1 MAEPLRQSEVEPPEE
16 QERSLSS
23 ETIEAERELTRVKL
37 SRCRLAGDHPK
48 LMLRD
53 LTAEACDARNTSLVD
68 VVGTRLVLRDCQL
81 LGVDVSGGV
90 LRDALLVGCQLRM
103 ARAFGA
109 SFERCWFEGCD
120 LREAEFEES
129 QFDRVAFRDCN
140 LAGARCHHRRLHLH
154 CLGSVDFRGS
164 RVEGL
169 AVSSDRLAGAV
180 ISGEQADV
188 FAAAFGLRVLPINP
202 EEA

>member
-109 SFERCWFEGCD
+109 SSRC
-120 LREAEFEES
+120 L
-129 QFDRVAFRDCN
+129 
-140 LAGARCHHRRLHLH
+140 LA
-154 CLGSVDFRGS
+154 
-164 RVEGL
+164 
-169 AVSSDRLAGAV
+169 
-180 ISGEQADV
+180 
-188 FAAAFGLRVLPINP
+188 
-202 EEA
+202 

>member
-1 MAEPLRQSEVEPPEE
+1 MTEPLRQSEVEAPEE
-16 QERSLSS
+16 PERSLSN
-23 ETIEAERELTRVKL
+23 EMIGADCELTRVRL
-37 SRCRLAGDHPK
+37 SRCRLVGDHPK
-48 LMLRD
+48 LKVRD
-53 LTAEACDARNTSLVD
+53 VTFETCDARNAALVD

-81 LGVDVSGGV
+81 LGIDVSGGV
-90 LRDALLVGCQLRM
+90 LRDALFINCQLRM

-129 QFDRVAFRDCN
+129 RFDRVTFRDCN
-140 LAGARCHHRRLHLH
+140 LAGARLLRSPLA
-154 CLGSVDFRGS
+154 SVDFRGS
-164 RVEGL
+164 QVDGL
-169 AVSSDRLAGAV
+169 AVSPDRLAGAV

-202 EEA
+202 DET

>member
-1 MAEPLRQSEVEPPEE
+1 MTEPLRQAEIEAPADA
-16 QERSLSS
+16 ERSLSN
-23 ETIEAERELTRVKL
+23 ETLEASDELGLVSL
-37 SRCRLAGDHPK
+37 MRCRVVGDYPK
-48 LMLRD
+48 LVLRD
-53 LTAEACDARNTSLVD
+53 VVAEVCDARNASLVD

-81 LGVDVSGGV
+81 LGVDISGGL
-90 LRDALLVGCQLRM
+90 LRDAVLINCQLRM

-129 QFDRVAFRDCN
+129 KFDRVTFRGCD
-140 LAGARCHHRRLHLH
+140 LVGARLLRSG
-154 CLGSVDFRGS
+154 LGSVDFRGS

-169 AVSSDRLAGAV
+169 AVSPDRLAGAV
-180 ISGEQADV
+180 ISSEQADV

-202 EEA
+202 DES

>member
-1 MAEPLRQSEVEPPEE
+1 MTEPLRQCEVEPPEE
-16 QERSLSS
+16 SERTLSN
-23 ETIEAERELTRVKL
+23 EALGAEPEIVCLNL
-37 SRCRLAGDHPK
+37 SRCRLIGAHPRFS
-48 LMLRD
+48 LRD
-53 LTAEACDARNTSLVD
+53 VAAEACDARNASLVD
-68 VVGTRLVLRDCQL
+68 VVGSRLVLRDCQL

-90 LRDALLVGCQLRM
+90 LRDVVLIDCQLRM

-109 SFERCWFEGCD
+109 RFERCWFQNCD

-129 QFDRVAFRDCN
+129 RFDRVAFRGCD
-140 LAGARCHHRRLHLH
+140 LAGARLMRSN
-154 CLGSVDFRGS
+154 LGQADFRGS

-169 AVSSDRLAGAV
+169 AVSPDRLTGAI

-202 EEA
+202 EED

>member
-1 MAEPLRQSEVEPPEE
+1 MTEPLRQSEVEPPEDT
-16 QERSLSS
+16 ERSFTN
-23 ETIEAERELTRVKL
+23 ETIEAELELARAKYA
-37 SRCRLAGDHPK
+37 RCRLVGDHPK
-48 LMLRD
+48 LKLRD
-53 LTAEACDARNTSLVD
+53 LTAQACDARNTSLVD

-90 LRDALLVGCQLRM
+90 LRDVVLVGCQLRM

-109 SFERCWFEGCD
+109 SFERCWFQECD

-129 QFDRVAFRDCN
+129 RFDRVAFRDCN
-140 LAGARCHHRRLHLH
+140 LAGARLLRSGLS
-154 CLGSVDFRGS
+154 GVDFRGS

-169 AVSSDRLAGAV
+169 AVSPDRLAGAV

-202 EEA
+202 DEA

>member
-1 MAEPLRQSEVEPPEE
+1 MTEPLRQAEIESPEE
-16 QERSLSS
+16 EERSLSG
-23 ETIEAERELTRVKL
+23 ETIEANLELVRAKMT
-37 SRCRLAGDHPK
+37 RCRAVGDHSRAR
-48 LMLRD
+48 LRD
-53 LTAEACDARNTSLVD
+53 VVAESCDARNASFVD
-68 VVGTRLVLRDCQL
+68 AVGLRLVLRDCQL

-90 LRDALLVGCQLRM
+90 LRDCLFVGCQFRM

-129 QFDRVAFRDCN
+129 RFDRVAFRDCD
-140 LAGARCHHRRLHLH
+140 LRGARLLRSGLS
-154 CLGSVDFRGS
+154 SVDFRGS

-169 AVSSDRLAGAV
+169 AVSPDRLAGAV
-180 ISGEQADV
+180 IAGEQADV

-202 EEA
+202 DEI